1 MKTMGGENVAAH
13 KKAQMKKSLTLLLD
27 EPLRLLECQAAL
39 SITPC
44 GRLKNV
50 PLLDKERKYVQICVY
65 LVPQT
70 EGCNWIWART

>member
-13 KKAQMKKSLTLLLD
+13 KKAQMKKSLKLSL
-27 EPLRLLECQAAL
+27 EEQLRLLVHQAVL

-44 GRLKNV
+44 GRLKSG
-50 PLLDKERKYVQICVY
+50 PLLDKEGKYVQMCVY

-70 EGCNWIWART
+70 EGCNWIGART